1 MQQANQS
8 PKASQDRLTLMQTF
22 IRIVEAG
29 NLSAAAAQM
38 NSTQPTISRR
48 LQALERSL
56 GLKLV
61 HRSTHAMKLTEAG
74 TRYYERAKELL
85 VAWSEFESDLRG
97 TVDEPQGT
105 LRVVVPHA
113 FGQHQLVGPLTDYLA
128 QHPKVSVEWLL
139 HDTPPNF
146 IEEGIDCA
154 IRVGSVPDPSTV
166 AIRIA
171 EVPRIVVAAPALL
184 GGRKGLRKPEAL
196 TALPWVALGPYY
208 RNEILLHNAKREEHV
223 LAIAPRVTTDSV
235 YALRSAAVRGVGVP
249 AISAWVVEDD
259 LTSGALVQ
267 LVPDWQAPALPVHLI
282 YPFAP
287 FYPAKLRSFV
297 EVMRKTR
304 DELPWSG
311 RVTKVI

>member
-1 MQQANQS
+1 
-8 PKASQDRLTLMQTF
+8 MQTF

-74 TRYYERAKELL
+74 TRYYARAKELL
-85 VAWSEFESDLRG
+85 VTWSEFESDLRG

-105 LRVVVPHA
+105 LRIVVPHA
-113 FGQHQLVGPLTDYLA
+113 FGQHQLVGPLTDFLA
-128 QHPKVSVEWLL
+128 HNPKVSVEWLL

-154 IRVGSVPDPSTV
+154 IRVGSKPDESTV
-166 AIRIA
+166 AIKLA

-184 GGRKGLRKPEAL
+184 GSRRGLRKPEAL
-196 TALPWVALGPYY
+196 AALPWVALGPYY
-208 RNEILLHNAKREEHV
+208 RNEILLHNARREEHV
-223 LAIAPRVTTDSV
+223 LTIAPRMTTDSV
-235 YALRSAAVRGVGVP
+235 YALRSAAVRGVGVA
-249 AISAWVVEDD
+249 AISAWVVEED
-259 LTSGALVQ
+259 LASGALVQ

-297 EVMRKTR
+297 DVMRKST

-311 RVTKVI
+311 RVTRVI